1 MARVRADRT
10 GSRESAASMAATG
23 IGELHHSG
31 CEICPQ
37 LQL

>member
-1 MARVRADRT
+1 MAHARADRT

-23 IGELHHSG
+23 IGDLHHSA